1 MAIKLEHVL
10 IVIIVVLIT
19 GIFMI
24 KIQNTPPPVSAFT
37 KELEFTD
44 TTLIEVD
51 TKDMQSRAYIK
62 HGIRDRGIL
71 TLADIVYMSD
81 NIESLS
87 ANNGVFYGNKLYLD
101 GDVILQEKGGYRY
114 KTEHAIYDQKT
125 EILSITSP
133 FTGVKGLN
141 MIQGESLEY
150 DTRLKKASGSTVGT
164 IFYTPDK

>member
-10 IVIIVVLIT
+10 IAIIVVLVS
-19 GIFMI
+19 GVLMI
-24 KIQNTPPPVSAFT
+24 KIHNAPPPVNVFT
-37 KELEFTD
+37 KELEFTK

-51 TKDMQSRAYIK
+51 TNDMQSRAYIE

-71 TLADIVYMSD
+71 TLADIVYISD
-81 NIESLS
+81 HIESLS
-87 ANNGVFYGNKLYLD
+87 ANNGIYYGDKLYLD

-125 EILSITSP
+125 QILSITSP

-150 DTRLKKASGSTVGT
+150 DTQQKKASGSTVGT
-164 IFYTPDK
+164 VFYTPEK